1 MISSPDYSRDFPQLV
16 ALLDKIVFQRT
27 EPQFTGEEAL
37 HLRNALA
44 DFSGNGIAAIKRKA
58 ELQDEQRKEG
68 LFSVDVV
75 VRDLQF
81 WELHAFMP
89 KASCPD
95 MCADG
100 EQVLT
105 VYYAADEDEEGLYI
119 TLRHVTSAVPLV
131 VRGEDRDLV
140 IGAGADILPELFRD
154 RQEEIKDKVWSAV
167 RMMAGEMRAEMA
179 EAA

>member
-1 MISSPDYSRDFPQLV
+1 VNITDYTREPAKLVELFNSIIFGTGNSINGRQL
-16 ALLDKIVFQRT
+16 LL
-27 EPQFTGEEAL
+27 
-37 HLRNALA
+37 LRNAMD
-44 DFSGNGIAAIKRKA
+44 DFSGNGAAAIKRKA

-105 VYYAADEDEEGLYI
+105 VHYAADEDEEGPYI
-119 TLRHVTSAVPLV
+119 TLRHVASAVPLV

-140 IGAGADILPELFRD
+140 IGAGVDILPELVRD
-154 RQEEIKDKVWSAV
+154 RQDEIKDKVWGTI
-167 RMMAGEMRAEMA
+167 RMMAGEMAIEMA